1 MQYKNFFFCY
11 NEEKGKDT
19 TKTDTKKGHMRMLPV
34 KIYAFA
40 DEADSRV
47 DGQILAMKRNNLS
60 GLEIRGVD
68 GENVSAISVGKAKEV
83 RRKLDGSGL
92 TTWSIGSPIGKI
104 NIRDD
109 FDAHLETFRHVLEIS
124 DILGAK
130 NIRLFSFYIPKGEL
144 PSIYRQEVIE
154 RMGMF
159 LDVARG
165 YSVTLCHE
173 NEKGIYG
180 DTADRCLELHT
191 VFPELKAVFDPANF
205 VQCGENT
212 LVAWEKLKKYT
223 HYLHIKDALS
233 DGSVV
238 PSGVGQGNLPFIVKD
253 FLLRGGSA
261 MTLEPHLTIFDG
273 LSALEGSDDVSVIG
287 KYAYPSANAA
297 FDAAC
302 GALKN
307 ILSEV

>member
-1 MQYKNFFFCY
+1 MV
-11 NEEKGKDT
+11 
-19 TKTDTKKGHMRMLPV
+19 PI

-40 DEADSRV
+40 DEAGSSV
-47 DGQILAMKRNNLS
+47 DEQILAMKRNNLS

-68 GENVSAISVGKAKEV
+68 GVNVSAISLDKAKEV
-83 RRKLDGSGL
+83 RRKLDDSGL

-104 NIRDD
+104 SIRDD

-180 DTADRCLELHT
+180 DTADRCLELHN

-273 LSALEGSDDVSVIG
+273 LSDLEGSDDVSVIG
-287 KYAYPSANAA
+287 NYAYPSANAA

>member
-1 MQYKNFFFCY
+1 MI
-11 NEEKGKDT
+11 
-19 TKTDTKKGHMRMLPV
+19 PV

-40 DEADSRV
+40 DEASSSV

-68 GENVSAISVGKAKEV
+68 GVNVSAISTDKAKEV
-83 RRKLDGSGL
+83 RLKLDDSGL

-104 NIRDD
+104 SIRDD
-109 FDAHLETFRHVLEIS
+109 FDAHIELYKHVLEIA

-159 LDVARG
+159 LDIAHG
-165 YSVTLCHE
+165 TDITLCHE

-180 DTADRCLELHT
+180 DTADRCLDLHT
-191 VFPELKAVFDPANF
+191 SLPRLKAVFDPANF

-212 LVAWEKLKKYT
+212 LSAWEKLKEYT

-238 PSGVGQGNLPFIVKD
+238 PAGNGQGNVPFIVKD

-261 MTLEPHLTIFDG
+261 MTLEPHLTVFDG
-273 LSALEGSDDVSVIG
+273 LNALEGSEDVSVIG

-302 GALKN
+302 RALKN